1 MKKTILNFFSDKL
14 YIEISIA
21 SILFIIA
28 LATNMLMDFIIYML
42 YFIIFLEIVRAVVN
56 YVREQRVALSLLVDA
71 FIILALREFI
81 VNVVKVNKE
90 NISTIDELFSSAVNL
105 NLFVLAGVIIFLLIV
120 RFLSVKT
127 SQRYLFGSKEKVEN
141 NYKENNYEENKKDL
155 NKNIKQ
161 EQVVDNK

>member
-1 MKKTILNFFSDKL
+1 MKHTILNFFKDKL

-21 SILFIIA
+21 SVLFVIA
-28 LATNMLMDFIIYML
+28 LSLNMLMDFIIYML

-56 YVREQRVALSLLVDA
+56 YIREQRVILSLLVDA

-90 NISTIDELFSSAVNL
+90 DLPTFEALFSSSVNL
-105 NLFVLAGVIIFLLIV
+105 NLIVLSGVIIFLLLV

-127 SQRYLFGSKEKVEN
+127 SQQYMFGRKERKDKIEEGHEN
-141 NYKENNYEENKKDL
+141 TK
-155 NKNIKQ
+155 
-161 EQVVDNK
+161 

>member
-161 EQVVDNK
+161 EQVVHNK